1 MSFGYSRGVP
11 LNADLVFD
19 MRFLRNP
26 HWEEALRP
34 KTGLDPDV
42 AAYVMADPAYEEA
55 VQRIEQLLTLLLP
68 RYAEG
73 GKSYITV
80 AFACTGGRPR
90 SVHVAE
96 RIASDLQ
103 DACFSPPVSHSH
115 NETSPHTPPQNPPP

>member
-42 AAYVMADPAYEEA
+42 AAYVLADPAYEEA
-55 VQRIEQLLTLLLP
+55 VQRIEQLLTQLLP
-68 RYAEG
+68 RHSTEERRVGNECVSPCSSRRYAQHQT
-73 GKSYITV
+73 KNT
-80 AFACTGGRPR
+80 
-90 SVHVAE
+90 HK
-96 RIASDLQ
+96 Q
-103 DACFSPPVSHSH
+103 
-115 NETSPHTPPQNPPP
+115 

>member
-1 MSFGYSRGVP
+1 
-11 LNADLVFD
+11 

-80 AFACTGGRPR
+80 AFGCTGGRHR
-90 SVHVAE
+90 AVHVAE
-96 RIASDLQ
+96 RIARDFP
-103 DACFSPPVSHSH
+103 DPGFSPPG
-115 NETSPHTPPQNPPP
+115 SPRNMESSPPDALGQRDPATPKP